1 MAIYLVQHGQAVSEE
16 NDAQRPLA
24 AIGIK
29 ETSHIASVAGYY
41 MVPVEQIIHSDKLR
55 ARQTAEIFA
64 NKLKPVHGLQQS
76 SDMAPDSDIMPMVE
90 KIRNADN
97 LMLVGHLPFL
107 QKLLAFMLT
116 GNSDH
121 QIMKFQYSGI
131 ICLEKDGKS
140 DRWQI
145 KWTLSRHI
153 S

>member
-1 MAIYLVQHGQAVSEE
+1 MAIYLVQHGQAVSEK
-16 NDAQRPLA
+16 NDPQRPLA

-29 ETSHIASVAGYY
+29 ETSHIASVAEYY

-64 NKLKPVHGLQQS
+64 NKLKPAHGLQES
-76 SDMAPDSDIMPMVE
+76 PNMAPESDIMPIVE
-90 KIRNADN
+90 RIRNADN
-97 LMLVGHLPFL
+97 LMFVGHLPFL
-107 QKLLAFMLT
+107 QKLLSFLIT
-116 GNSDH
+116 GSSEH

-145 KWTLSRHI
+145 KCTLSRHI

>member
-16 NDAQRPLA
+16 NDPQRPLA

-29 ETSHIASVAGYY
+29 ETSHIASIAEYY
-41 MVPVEQIIHSDKLR
+41 MVPVEQIIHSEKLR

-64 NKLKPVHGLQQS
+64 NKLKPVHGLQQLS
-76 SDMAPDSDIMPMVE
+76 SMNPDSDITPVVE
-90 KIRNADN
+90 KIRMSDN

-107 QKLLAFMLT
+107 QKLLSFLIT
-116 GNSDH
+116 GSCDH

-140 DRWQI
+140 DRWHI